1 MKVKNIFYIIIGI
14 IVIMIFNFF
23 IINKYFDSWE
33 VRGQF
38 GDSFGGITALF
49 SSLAFAGLIYTIY
62 LQRNELQLQREEL
75 KLQREEMTKSRE
87 QLSKQVA
94 ILKTQLGAEVVKM
107 MVSAHEME
115 VEAILL
121 ESAKTSNKEFFIK
134 SIREEKVKIVKLATE
149 LNKLHKA
156 VIDV

>member
-1 MKVKNIFYIIIGI
+1 MKFKNIFYIIIGI
-14 IVIMIFNFF
+14 IVIMIFNYF
-23 IINKYFDSWE
+23 IINKFFDSWE
-33 VRGQF
+33 IRGQV
-38 GDSFGGITALF
+38 GDSFGVITTLF
-49 SSLAFAGLIYTIY
+49 SGLAFAGLIYTIY

-75 KLQREEMTKSRE
+75 KLQREEMIKSRE

-107 MVSAHEME
+107 MVSAHKME

-121 ESAKTSNKEFFIK
+121 ESARRSNSEFFIK
-134 SIREEKVKIVKLATE
+134 SIREEKAKIIKLATE
-149 LNKLHKA
+149 LNKLHKV